1 MTTKITN
8 FTGLKVI
15 KKKNFN
21 DKRGYFREILRENEI
36 GKKFPFMV
44 MSYSKKN
51 TLRGLHLQLKKTQGK
66 YISVLKGKIFDVAL
80 DLRKN
85 SKTFG

>member
-36 GKKFPFMV
+36 GNKFPFMV
-44 MSYSKKN
+44 MSYSK
-51 TLRGLHLQLKKTQGK
+51 
-66 YISVLKGKIFDVAL
+66 
-80 DLRKN
+80 
-85 SKTFG
+85 

>member
-15 KKKNFN
+15 KKKTFK

-44 MSYSKKN
+44 MSYSKHFLKIMM
-51 TLRGLHLQLKKTQGK
+51 LYMQIVLHGILIIQNI
-66 YISVLKGKIFDVAL
+66 Y
-80 DLRKN
+80 
-85 SKTFG
+85 